1 MADDQVLYDAPV
13 AGVARITFNSPAAR
27 NRWGRAQR
35 EMTDA
40 FVTRALAD
48 PDVRAVVLTGA
59 GGHFTAGGDIKEF
72 GTFEVVEQLGN
83 VRAAQTMARRI
94 LHADKPFIAAVEGYA
109 AGAGVGAACLCDLII
124 GDPSTRFVVS
134 FAKIGMTPDLG
145 LHQTLSHRV
154 GVARARR
161 MLLRAETV
169 GAEEALR
176 IGLLDELV
184 PTGGVQ
190 GRVLEIAAE
199 FAAAPPNA
207 LAGIKRGILLTAIA
221 MEAVL
226 EYEAAAMAVSLT
238 GREVAEGAR
247 AFLEK
252 RAPNYRQ
259 EP

>member
-1 MADDQVLYDAPV
+1 MADDPVLYDVPA
-13 AGVARITFNSPAAR
+13 AGVARITLNRPAER
-27 NRWGRAQR
+27 NRWGRTERALI
-35 EMTDA
+35 DA
-40 FVTRALAD
+40 LAAEALAD
-48 PDVRAVVLTGA
+48 PEVRAVILTGA
-59 GGHFTAGGDIKEF
+59 GGHFTAGGNIKEF
-72 GTFEVVEQLGN
+72 GAIEVVEQLGN

-94 LHADKPFIAAVEGYA
+94 LQADKPFVAAVEGWA
-109 AGAGVGAACLCDLII
+109 AGAGVGAACLCDVVV
-124 GDPSTRFVVS
+124 GDPTTKFVLS

-145 LHQTLSHRV
+145 LHQTLAQRV

-169 GAEEALR
+169 EAQEALS

-184 PTGGVQ
+184 GAGAVQ
-190 GRVLEIAAE
+190 DRALEIAQA

-207 LAGIKRGILLTAIA
+207 LAGIKRGMRLTAIA

-226 EYEAAAMAVSLT
+226 EYEASTMAVSLT

-252 RAPNYRQ
+252 RAPDFRT
-259 EP
+259 P